1 MVSLLIVPL
10 LWLSIEAVAAEDSI
24 RAAFDSQFQAGLDM
38 LEAAVRA
45 CPDDSWDSS
54 KHSNR
59 FWHIAYHALFYVHL
73 YLFRTL
79 SEHGSWSGHRA
90 GAEDLGR
97 EVEPYTQDSILHF
110 LAFCR
115 GHARRQIAALDLT
128 AESGFPWL
136 PFGPVERL
144 AYNLRHLQHHT
155 GQLSERI
162 RQDTGSGVGWVARA

>member
-1 MVSLLIVPL
+1 MSRGSRNSIGGVS
-10 LWLSIEAVAAEDSI
+10 AEDSI
-24 RAAFDSQFQAGLDM
+24 RSAFDTQYQAGLDM

-45 CPDDSWDSS
+45 CPDDAWDSDA
-54 KHSNR
+54 HVNR

-73 YLFRTL
+73 YLFQSL
-79 SEHGSWSGHRA
+79 SERSPWSGHRE
-90 GAEDLGR
+90 GAQNLGQ
-97 EVEPYTQDSILHF
+97 EVGPYSRDSILEY

-115 GHARRQIAALDLT
+115 DHARSRIAKLDLT

-136 PFGPVERL
+136 TFGPVERL

-162 RQDTGSGVGWVARA
+162 RQDTGNGVRWVGRG